1 MDDKVKDKT
10 LNRDWFG
17 GQNTK
22 KLLKYTKNQ
31 GLMTSRAVSD
41 DKEIIEKQK
50 NENKTRKISENSS
63 RKTQVLI

>member
-1 MDDKVKDKT
+1 MKHLTEID
-10 LNRDWFG
+10 LEG
-17 GQNTK
+17 GHTK

-50 NENKTRKISENSS
+50 NENKRRKISETV
-63 RKTQVLI
+63 REKHKF